1 MFPRPVAAPQAQ
13 PWRAEP
19 ATAACLWPRW
29 LPGTAGTMPAALC
42 WRPFRLR
49 RVSAPRRTDFAFT
62 GLEAAA
68 GSGTLGAQMVND
80 AELRFGGMARLYGRT
95 GLERLR
101 AAHVLVVGVGGVG
114 SWTVEALARSGV
126 GTITMVD
133 LDEICVSNV
142 NRQLPALDGTIG
154 RAKVEVLAERIRAI
168 NPACRI
174 FARQEF
180 FTEDS
185 AERLLGPTDPPVDF
199 VVDAIDAVANKCRL
213 IALCRARQLPVIV
226 CGGAGGRRDPTQI
239 RRADLALATHDR
251 LLSEVRKRLRKEH
264 GFPPVG
270 KKFGVDCIC
279 SAEIPVFPQK
289 DGSVCPAADAPA
301 EPGESRRLNC
311 DWGFGSATH
320 VTGTFGFA
328 AAAAVINSLAEG
340 KHSGK

>member
-1 MFPRPVAAPQAQ
+1 
-13 PWRAEP
+13 
-19 ATAACLWPRW
+19 
-29 LPGTAGTMPAALC
+29 
-42 WRPFRLR
+42 
-49 RVSAPRRTDFAFT
+49 
-62 GLEAAA
+62 LEAAA
-68 GSGTLGAQMVND
+68 ASGTLGGQMVND
-80 AELRFGGMARLYGRT
+80 SELRFGGMARLYGRA

-154 RAKVEVLAERIRAI
+154 RPKVEVLAERIRAI

-185 AERLLGPTDPPVDF
+185 AERLLAPTDPPVDF

-213 IALCRARQLPVIV
+213 IALCRARRLPVIV
-226 CGGAGGRRDPTQI
+226 CGGAGGRRDPTQV

-251 LLSEVRKRLRKEH
+251 LLSEVRKRLRQEH
-264 GFPPVG
+264 GFPPAG

-328 AAAAVINSLAEG
+328 AAAAVINALAEG
-340 KHSGK
+340 KHSSK